1 MFGSWIALAA
11 GLATMRAAIDRGD
24 IDEAARQ
31 GMLAGPA
38 VIAQALRA
46 PDRSARLAGIAAA
59 PSATDREELLGPLA
73 KLAAGA
79 DRRTSIPAA
88 RAARLIARE
97 LAGRIDLPDD
107 VAPDD
112 VGTWK
117 RAYLD
122 LARDRDR
129 WIELRVIALD
139 TAAALD
145 RAPSETL
152 GLGIEIADA
161 LADPDPAF
169 RRAAI
174 ALVPAP
180 VPVAMRAPLAST
192 IAKDTDAD
200 VALAAAA
207 ALCADVA
214 TDPVQPIVD
223 ALGGPGLDRIRSL
236 VTTKGPPAAIRDAK
250 RCLK

>member
-1 MFGSWIALAA
+1 MFGSWIALVA

-24 IDEAARQ
+24 VDEAARQ
-31 GMLAGPA
+31 GMLAGPE
-38 VIAQALRA
+38 VVAQALAA
-46 PDRSARLAGIAAA
+46 PDRAAKLAGIAAA
-59 PSATDREELLGPLA
+59 PGATDREALLGVLA
-73 KLAAGA
+73 KVAAGA
-79 DRRTSIPAA
+79 DRRTSLPAA

-97 LAGRIDLPDD
+97 LSARIDLPDD
-107 VAPDD
+107 LAPDD
-112 VGTWK
+112 LATWK

-145 RAPSETL
+145 RAPS
-152 GLGIEIADA
+152 GSYGIAIELADA

-180 VPVAMRAPLAST
+180 VPGGMRAPLAST

-207 ALCADVA
+207 VLCADA
-214 TDPVQPIVD
+214 ASDSPQPILD

-236 VTTKGPPAAIRDAK
+236 VTSKGPPAAIRDAK